1 MNYVEELKS
10 NQESFLKYMA
20 EKYPVFYDS
29 NIFLRDVQYAV
40 IAYFK
45 LKGKNLN
52 LDVAEGIAREFLEY
66 LESKNA
72 VKFLSKNTW
81 RFLVHLEEPETAE
94 EAKEE
99 VPDSGTE
106 Q

>member
-29 NIFLRDVQYAV
+29 NMFLRDVQYAA

-52 LDVAEGIAREFLEY
+52 LNVAEEIAREFMQY
-66 LESKNA
+66 LESKDE
-72 VKFLSKNTW
+72 VKYLENNTW
-81 RFLVHLEEPETAE
+81 RFLVRLEEPETAE
-94 EAKEE
+94 EEKEE
-99 VPDSGTE
+99 VSQTE
-106 Q
+106 TQQ